1 MASEIDVDWRW
12 LYSFDRQQRVK
23 LDTSLSNWTW
33 ITRSMPQGSWL
44 GSLIFIM
51 YIDDLHPSCTT
62 QKFMENVTITEV
74 ITKGSDSADSTIW
87 LTTLVT

>member
-1 MASEIDVDWRW
+1 
-12 LYSFDRQQRVK
+12 
-23 LDTSLSNWTW
+23 
-33 ITRSMPQGSWL
+33 
-44 GSLIFIM
+44 M

-87 LTTLVT
+87 LTTLVTQSSGRKKHYNEVEFQEDENNDSWQHSEIHMR